1 MEILD
6 LYDKDFKKTGKTI
19 IRRVDE
25 IPEDSYIMLSY
36 VLIKNND
43 KYLLEQMT
51 ERNNYKYAIPGGHIL
66 SGETGLQGLI
76 RELKEEIGLSDVNI
90 KYLDTV
96 IFPYNKYIFN
106 VYLIED
112 KINIDELVLQPD
124 EVINVN
130 WYSVNEINDL
140 IQKDLIPKGYAY
152 ILNNYLDV

>member
-6 LYDKDFKKTGKTI
+6 LYDKDFKRTGKTI

-25 IPEDSYIMLSY
+25 IPDGSYIMLSY

-43 KYLLEQMT
+43 KFLLEQMT

-76 RELKEEIGLSDVNI
+76 RELKEEIGLSDVSI
-90 KYLDTV
+90 KHLDTV
-96 IFPYNKYIFN
+96 VFPYNKYIFN

-112 KINIDELVLQPD
+112 LINIDKLVLQPD
-124 EVINVN
+124 EVINVS
-130 WYSVNEINDL
+130 WYSTNEIKDL
-140 IQKDLIPKGYAY
+140 INKDLIPKGYAY

>member
-6 LYDKDFKKTGKTI
+6 LYDKDFKRSGKTI

-25 IPEDSYIMLSY
+25 IPDGSYIMLSY

-90 KYLDTV
+90 KHLDTV
-96 IFPYNKYIFN
+96 VFPYNKYIFN

-112 KINIDELVLQPD
+112 LINIDKLVLQPD
-124 EVINVN
+124 EVINVS
-130 WYSVNEINDL
+130 WYSTNEIKDL
-140 IQKDLIPKGYAY
+140 INKDLIPKGYAY

>member
-6 LYDKDFKKTGKTI
+6 LYDKDFKRTGKTI

-25 IPEDSYIMLSY
+25 IPDGSYIMLSY

-43 KYLLEQMT
+43 KFLLEQMT

-90 KYLDTV
+90 KHLDTV
-96 IFPYNKYIFN
+96 VFPYNKYIFN

-112 KINIDELVLQPD
+112 LINIDKLVLQPD
-124 EVINVN
+124 EVINVS
-130 WYSVNEINDL
+130 WYSTNEIKDL
-140 IQKDLIPKGYAY
+140 INKDLIPKGYAY